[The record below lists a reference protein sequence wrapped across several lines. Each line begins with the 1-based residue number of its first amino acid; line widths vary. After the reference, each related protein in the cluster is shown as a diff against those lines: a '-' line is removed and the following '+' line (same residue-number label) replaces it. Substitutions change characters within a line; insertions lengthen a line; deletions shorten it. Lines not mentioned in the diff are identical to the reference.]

1 MCDKVVNTC
10 PFVFDYVLDRYI
22 LKNCVIKL
30 FSKYLL
36 SLNIF
41 MINIR
46 LKMCD
51 KAFDSYLLALKS
63 VPDLFVTSKMI
74 EKL

>member
-1 MCDKVVNTC
+1 
-10 PFVFDYVLDRYI
+10 
-22 LKNCVIKL
+22 
-30 FSKYLL
+30 
-36 SLNIF
+36 